1 MRRRILVPLVAVLAA
16 GGLAVGTSAS
26 LAGASVSAKAAPVCA
41 GKTKKQAIKDIKLA
55 FDYFLN
61 GSKGYTDDQ
70 KAAFIENMDTDAALK
85 ALLVAGSVAN
95 ADAAKTTNV
104 KVSKVK
110 CTGKKTAEVTADL
123 VISGAVTPGIF
134 PNPGGAV
141 LVGKVWKVTQQNYC
155 DLNALGDPSILESGP
170 CAG

>member
-16 GGLAVGTSAS
+16 GGLAVGASAS
-26 LAGASVSAKAAPVCA
+26 MAGASVSAKAAPACA

-55 FDYFLN
+55 FDYFLDGAKN
-61 GSKGYTDDQ
+61 YTPDQ
-70 KAAFIENMDTDAALK
+70 KAPFIEDMDTDAAFK
-85 ALLVAGSVAN
+85 DLLVKGQAAN
-95 ADAAKTTNV
+95 AAAASTTNV
-104 KVSKVK
+104 KVSKVICK
-110 CTGKKTAEVTADL
+110 GKKNAVVTADL

-134 PNPGGAV
+134 PNPGSAV
-141 LVGKVWKVTQQNYC
+141 LVGKVWKVTKQNYC